1 MATVIALI
9 FSSWLI
15 LQSPAVQTY
24 LTQKLALKLSEKYN
38 TTITVQGVSITFF
51 KEIILK
57 DVLIED
63 QKHDSLLF
71 VHELVASIDS
81 FSIKKRYVS
90 INQLK
95 LDQTF
100 LYVSDDSSGKSN
112 YQFLLESFKLKDTLT
127 TDSLNYDFI
136 MNQFDFNDARIRYAY
151 VDSTGPRQILLD
163 DISVGVSEMKL
174 IDENI
179 AFRINRFTLND
190 QKEFT
195 LDDFSASFVATPDS
209 VIITQL
215 HAKTPNSEIV
225 EANLY
230 VDKSKIGPEL
240 DFKKLKFN
248 LDLKKSVVSLK
259 DVGLLVPALKGMD
272 ENIEVSGQA
281 SGKLADIK
289 GKNI

>member
-1 MATVIALI
+1 LYSNWSDKIIKKTLKIGLPILGTVVVLI

-24 LTQKLALKLSEKYN
+24 LTQKLALKLSQKFN
-38 TTITVQGVSITFF
+38 TTITVQGVSVTFF
-51 KEIILK
+51 SEVVLK

-71 VHELVASIDS
+71 VHELVAGIDS

-100 LYVSDDSSGKSN
+100 LNINSDSTGKSN
-112 YQFLLESFKLKDTLT
+112 YQFLLDAFKQQDSIK
-127 TDSLNYDFI
+127 TDSLGFGFI
-136 MNQFDFNDARIRYAY
+136 MNKFDFDDARIRYAY
-151 VDSTGPRQILLD
+151 TDSTGPRQILLD
-163 DISVGVSEMKL
+163 DISFGVSEMKL

-195 LDDFSASFVATPDS
+195 LEDFSARFVATPDS
-209 VIITQL
+209 VMITQL

-230 VDKSKIGPEL
+230 IDKSKIGPEL
-240 DFKKLKFN
+240 DFKKLKVN

-259 DVGLLVPALKGMD
+259 DVGLLVPAH
-272 ENIEVSGQA
+272 
-281 SGKLADIK
+281 
-289 GKNI
+289 